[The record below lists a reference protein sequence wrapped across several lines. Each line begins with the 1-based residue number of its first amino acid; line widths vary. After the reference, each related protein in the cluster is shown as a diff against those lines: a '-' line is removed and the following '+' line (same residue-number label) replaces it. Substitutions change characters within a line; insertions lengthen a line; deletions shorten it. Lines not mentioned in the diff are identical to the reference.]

1 MEMMLKT
8 NELCKTFKD
17 QKAVNKVSLSIPKG
31 CVYGLLG
38 PNGAGKSTLI
48 RHLTG
53 VYKADEG
60 EILIDGEPVF
70 ENRNIKQRMAYI
82 PDELFYFMQ
91 ADTMEMK
98 RFYEGIYP
106 QFDSKLFYK
115 MQEFFP
121 TIDVK
126 RTIRRLSKGMQK
138 QVAFWLA
145 ICCKPDILILD
156 EPVDGLDPV
165 MRRQIWS
172 IILSEVAEK
181 EMTVLVSS
189 HNLRELEDVCDH
201 VGIMHHGK
209 IMIERSLSDL
219 QGSVSKIQV
228 ACQSGM
234 PKLPE
239 HFQVLHMANTGRVYT
254 MIVKGDPKEAI
265 KKTVSKL
272 KGTFALVILFE
283 DQPDVIYSIRNV
295 SPIVATICKE
305 GAMLASDLT
314 ALCRFTNEYFVVPEY
329 HILELHKDHVVLTD
343 LNDNVVEPEFLS
355 VDWELN
361 SAGKNGYPFYMEKE
375 IMEQP
380 EAIKNTIKDRIV
392 NGLPDFTADG
402 VPDSLFTDCDR
413 ICVVA
418 CGTAMHA
425 GLVAQALVK
434 SIVHVQMDVELASEF
449 MYSDPVIDEK
459 TLVIAV
465 SQSGETIDTLEAL
478 KYAKRQGAKC
488 LSVINVKGSSIAR
501 ESDYVLYT
509 AAGPE
514 IAVASTK
521 AYTTQL
527 SVFYLVVALL
537 RGVYTEEQTKSFI
550 AELERVPEVMQKVL
564 EKRRDIHVIAKKIL
578 EAKDLFMIGRGLDYS
593 ILLEGSLK
601 LKEVSYIH
609 SEAYASGELKHGPI
623 ALITT
628 NTPVVAT
635 VTQEKLM
642 SKELS
647 NIKEVKSRGADIV
660 LFIKEALSG
669 DLDTEYQVIKLPD
682 MQDEFMVLP
691 ASVALQLLAYY
702 VSSDKGFDVDKPR
715 NLAKVVTVE

>member
-1 MEMMLKT
+1 MCGIIGYTGSEDVREVLLDALELLEYRGYDSAGIALRDEESGKT
-8 NELCKTFKD
+8 EVRKCAGRVSDLRAICASVKVVSQCGIGHTRWATHGGVNDCNAHPHQVGKVTLVHNGIIENYREL
-17 QKAVNKVSLSIPKG
+17 I
-31 CVYGLLG
+31 
-38 PNGAGKSTLI
+38 
-48 RHLTG
+48 
-53 VYKADEG
+53 ADYD
-60 EILIDGEPVF
+60 L
-70 ENRNIKQRMAYI
+70 
-82 PDELFYFMQ
+82 
-91 ADTMEMK
+91 ADTLKSETDSEVVAALLN
-98 RFYEGIYP
+98 RFYEG
-106 QFDSKLFYK
+106 
-115 MQEFFP
+115 
-121 TIDVK
+121 
-126 RTIRRLSKGMQK
+126 
-138 QVAFWLA
+138 
-145 ICCKPDILILD
+145 
-156 EPVDGLDPV
+156 
-165 MRRQIWS
+165 
-172 IILSEVAEK
+172 
-181 EMTVLVSS
+181 
-189 HNLRELEDVCDH
+189 N
-201 VGIMHHGK
+201 
-209 IMIERSLSDL
+209 
-219 QGSVSKIQV
+219 
-228 ACQSGM
+228 
-234 PKLPE
+234 PE
-239 HFQVLHMANTGRVYT
+239 
-254 MIVKGDPKEAI
+254 EAI

-283 DQPDVIYSIRNV
+283 DQKDVIYSTRNV

-314 ALCRFTNEYFVVPEY
+314 ALCRFTNRYFVVPEY
-329 HILELHKDHVVLTD
+329 HILKLSADKLTLTD
-343 LNDNVVEPEFLS
+343 FDGNEMLPKYLT

-380 EAIKNTIKDRIV
+380 EAIENTIRNRIV
-392 NGLPDFTADG
+392 GGMPDFTADG
-402 VPDSLFTDCDR
+402 VPDTLFTECEH
-413 ICVVA
+413 ICIVA

-434 SIVHVQMDVELASEF
+434 SILHMHIEVQMASEF

-465 SQSGETIDTLEAL
+465 SQSGETIDTLEAV
-478 KYAKRQGAKC
+478 KYAKNRGAKC
-488 LSVINVKGSSIAR
+488 LAIINVKGSSIAR

-509 AAGPE
+509 NAGPE

-527 SVFYLVVALL
+527 AVFYLIVARMAHS
-537 RGVYTEEQTKSFI
+537 RGVFDDAQTQSFVR
-550 AELERVPEVMQKVL
+550 ELQRTPEVMKKVL
-564 EKRRDIHVIAKKIL
+564 ERRRDIHVVAKKVL
-578 EAKDLFMIGRGLDYS
+578 GAKDLFMIGRGLDYS

-623 ALITT
+623 ALITQD
-628 NTPVVAT
+628 TPVVAT

-647 NIKEVKSRGADIV
+647 NIKEVKSRGADV
-660 LFIKEALSG
+660 VVFIKESIVG
-669 DLDTEYQVIKLPD
+669 DLAKEYEIFTLPD

>member
-1 MEMMLKT
+1 MCGIIGYTGSEDVREVLLDALELLEYRGYDSAGIALRDEESGKT
-8 NELCKTFKD
+8 EVRKCAGRVSDLRAICASEKVVSQCGIGHTRWATHGGVNDCNAHPHQVGKVTLVHNGIIENYREL
-17 QKAVNKVSLSIPKG
+17 I
-31 CVYGLLG
+31 
-38 PNGAGKSTLI
+38 
-48 RHLTG
+48 
-53 VYKADEG
+53 ADYD
-60 EILIDGEPVF
+60 L
-70 ENRNIKQRMAYI
+70 
-82 PDELFYFMQ
+82 
-91 ADTMEMK
+91 ADTLKSETDSEVVAALLN
-98 RFYEGIYP
+98 RFYEG
-106 QFDSKLFYK
+106 
-115 MQEFFP
+115 
-121 TIDVK
+121 
-126 RTIRRLSKGMQK
+126 
-138 QVAFWLA
+138 
-145 ICCKPDILILD
+145 
-156 EPVDGLDPV
+156 
-165 MRRQIWS
+165 
-172 IILSEVAEK
+172 
-181 EMTVLVSS
+181 
-189 HNLRELEDVCDH
+189 N
-201 VGIMHHGK
+201 
-209 IMIERSLSDL
+209 
-219 QGSVSKIQV
+219 
-228 ACQSGM
+228 
-234 PKLPE
+234 PE
-239 HFQVLHMANTGRVYT
+239 
-254 MIVKGDPKEAI
+254 EAI

-283 DQPDVIYSIRNV
+283 DQKDVIYSTRNV

-314 ALCRFTNEYFVVPEY
+314 ALCRFTNRYFVVPEY
-329 HILELHKDHVVLTD
+329 HILKLSADKLTLTD
-343 LNDNVVEPEFLS
+343 FDGNEVLPKYLT

-380 EAIKNTIKDRIV
+380 EAIENTIRNRIV
-392 NGLPDFTADG
+392 GGMPDFTADG
-402 VPDSLFTDCDR
+402 VPDTLFTECEH
-413 ICVVA
+413 ICIVA

-434 SIVHVQMDVELASEF
+434 SILHMHIVVQMASEF

-465 SQSGETIDTLEAL
+465 SQSGETIDTLEAV
-478 KYAKRQGAKC
+478 KYAKNRGAKC
-488 LSVINVKGSSIAR
+488 LAIINVKGSSIAR

-509 AAGPE
+509 NAGPE

-527 SVFYLVVALL
+527 AVFYLIVARMAHS
-537 RGVYTEEQTKSFI
+537 RGVFDDAQTQSFVR
-550 AELERVPEVMQKVL
+550 ELQRTPEVMKKVL
-564 EKRRDIHVIAKKIL
+564 ERRRDIHVVAKKVL
-578 EAKDLFMIGRGLDYS
+578 GAKDLFMIGRGLDYS

-623 ALITT
+623 ALITQD
-628 NTPVVAT
+628 TPVVAT

-647 NIKEVKSRGADIV
+647 NIKEVKSRGADV
-660 LFIKEALSG
+660 VVFIKESIVG
-669 DLDTEYQVIKLPD
+669 DLAKEYEIFTLPD

>member
-1 MEMMLKT
+1 MCGIIGYTGSEDVREVLLDALELLEYRGYDSAGIALRDEESGKT
-8 NELCKTFKD
+8 EVRKCAGRVSDLRAICASEKVVSQCGIGHTRWATHGGVNDCNAHPHQVGKVTLVHNGIIENYREL
-17 QKAVNKVSLSIPKG
+17 I
-31 CVYGLLG
+31 
-38 PNGAGKSTLI
+38 
-48 RHLTG
+48 
-53 VYKADEG
+53 ADYD
-60 EILIDGEPVF
+60 L
-70 ENRNIKQRMAYI
+70 
-82 PDELFYFMQ
+82 
-91 ADTMEMK
+91 ADTLKSETDSEVVAALLN
-98 RFYEGIYP
+98 RFYEG
-106 QFDSKLFYK
+106 Q
-115 MQEFFP
+115 
-121 TIDVK
+121 
-126 RTIRRLSKGMQK
+126 
-138 QVAFWLA
+138 
-145 ICCKPDILILD
+145 
-156 EPVDGLDPV
+156 
-165 MRRQIWS
+165 
-172 IILSEVAEK
+172 
-181 EMTVLVSS
+181 
-189 HNLRELEDVCDH
+189 
-201 VGIMHHGK
+201 
-209 IMIERSLSDL
+209 
-219 QGSVSKIQV
+219 
-228 ACQSGM
+228 
-234 PKLPE
+234 PE
-239 HFQVLHMANTGRVYT
+239 
-254 MIVKGDPKEAI
+254 EAI

-283 DQPDVIYSIRNV
+283 DQKDVIYSTRNV

-314 ALCRFTNEYFVVPEY
+314 ALCRFTNRYFVVPEY
-329 HILELHKDHVVLTD
+329 HILKLSADKLTLTD
-343 LNDNVVEPEFLS
+343 FEGNEVLPKYLT

-380 EAIKNTIKDRIV
+380 EAIENTIRNRIV
-392 NGLPDFTADG
+392 GGMPDFTADG
-402 VPDSLFTDCDR
+402 VPDTLFTECEH
-413 ICVVA
+413 ICIVA

-434 SIVHVQMDVELASEF
+434 SILHMHIEVQMASEF

-465 SQSGETIDTLEAL
+465 SQSGETIDTLEAM
-478 KYAKRQGAKC
+478 KYAKNRGAKC
-488 LSVINVKGSSIAR
+488 LAIINVKGSSIAR

-509 AAGPE
+509 NAGPE

-527 SVFYLVVALL
+527 AVFYLIVARMAHS
-537 RGVYTEEQTKSFI
+537 RGVFDDAQTQSFVR
-550 AELERVPEVMQKVL
+550 ELQRTPEVMKKVL
-564 EKRRDIHVIAKKIL
+564 ERRRDIHVVAQKVL
-578 EAKDLFMIGRGLDYS
+578 GAKDLFMIGRGLDYS

-623 ALITT
+623 ALITQD
-628 NTPVVAT
+628 TPVVAT

-647 NIKEVKSRGADIV
+647 NIKEVKSRGADV
-660 LFIKEALSG
+660 VVFIKESIAG
-669 DLDTEYQVIKLPD
+669 DLAKEYEIFTLPD